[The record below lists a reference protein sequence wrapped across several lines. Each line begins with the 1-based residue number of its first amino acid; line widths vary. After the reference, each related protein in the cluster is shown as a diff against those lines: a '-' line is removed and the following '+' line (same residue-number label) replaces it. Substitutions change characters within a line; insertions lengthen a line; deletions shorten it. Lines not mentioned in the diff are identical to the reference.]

1 MTSPTTKLV
10 PETTMSAAR
19 RDLERLRLDWTRLGA
34 EDPLWAVLIRPG
46 TRHGGWDPDAFLAT
60 GRDEVGTAL
69 DRLERLGALPRLG
82 RVLDFGCGAGRATQ
96 ALADHAGEVIGVDV
110 SEPMLAAA
118 RRLDRD
124 GRCTFVLNQSADL
137 SGFADASF
145 DLVYSSLVLQH
156 LPPALARSYLAE
168 LTRVLR
174 PGGAM
179 AVQVATRPTLSLKG
193 VLFRFAP
200 QPLLRFGQRR
210 ILRYPAPMRMHGIS
224 AADFAGTIARYG
236 GRLLDSVE
244 DTTYGGHWIYHR
256 HFAVRQAEQ

>member
-1 MTSPTTKLV
+1 
-10 PETTMSAAR
+10 MSAVS
-19 RDLERLRLDWTRLGA
+19 RDLDRLRVDWTRLGA

-46 TRHGGWDPDAFLAT
+46 TRHGGWDPDEFLAT
-60 GRDEVGTAL
+60 GRAEVGAAL
-69 DRLERLGALPRLG
+69 DRLGELGALPPLG
-82 RVLDFGCGAGRATQ
+82 SVLDFGCGAGRASQ
-96 ALADHAGEVIGVDV
+96 ALAERADKVVGVDV

-118 RRLDRD
+118 RRLDRSD
-124 GRCTFVLNQSADL
+124 GRCTFVLNDRPDL

-156 LPPALARSYLAE
+156 LPPPLARSYLAE
-168 LTRVLR
+168 FTRVLR

-179 AVQVATRPTLSLKG
+179 AVQVATRPTLSVKG
-193 VLFRFAP
+193 VLFRYAP

-210 ILRYPAPMRMHGIS
+210 ILGYPAPMRMHPIS
-224 AADFAGTIARYG
+224 AADFAATISRYD

-256 HFAVRQAEQ
+256 HFAVRQAGA